1 MKYFGSKYR
10 LSKKITEIIKQHLK
24 ETDFSADLYVEPFC
38 GIATIFQNLSLDFES
53 SILNDKNESLMLLLA
68 EIKNGNTPNVN
79 ITKEIWEKYKNDP
92 TPSAL
97 KCICQYGNSFNNFS
111 SYLYDNGS
119 SYRTL
124 KILEKPLQKAILM
137 NLDSKD
143 FFKFLVRGQ
152 WPLIRGQWPL
162 IRGQWPLG
170 NTFTGNIIIY
180 MDPPYTDCKTNK
192 RSYGSNFDH
201 DEFYES
207 VRQLPK
213 NMRVYISNNSAPED
227 FECIW
232 TLERESSMKTSKNG
246 TKKIIIEKIF
256 VYN

>member
-137 NLDSKD
+137 NLDYKD
-143 FFKFLVRGQ
+143 FFKFLV
-152 WPLIRGQWPL
+152 
-162 IRGQWPLG
+162 